1 MRRPPNE
8 WINWAARYEVSDELV
23 GQVIAGPF
31 HAQGCNGQLR
41 EDWSITPG
49 QRPIVDP
56 VCPVC
61 RVELWNPLA
70 RIKLFDLRWQVLQEL
85 QRLHRGGQSA
95 NLYGRSEQAGI
106 LAVADAVFAGRS
118 RVVDG
123 DLNPPDSGE
132 RRGLVAGAPV
142 SI

>member
-1 MRRPPNE
+1 MRRPPNA

-85 QRLHRGGQSA
+85 QRLQRLYRGDNPLTSTVA
-95 NLYGRSEQAGI
+95 LNKPEYWRS
-106 LAVADAVFAGRS
+106 LMPSS
-118 RVVDG
+118 RVGRVLSMG
-123 DLNPPDSGE
+123 
-132 RRGLVAGAPV
+132 
-142 SI
+142 I